1 MAVDNTGARRSRNK
15 KNAFQFAQVGLYV
28 FPSDGKV
35 PLIPRYNRADT
46 SLKKE
51 EIEAAVEEFMEK
63 HEVAPAHV
71 GATRDP
77 EVIKR
82 MWRKFPDAV
91 PSISCGPSK
100 LVVLD
105 ADQKDDGPAK
115 MAELFAEIGGV
126 PEGVPVNPTKS
137 GGAHYVFADPEG
149 KFTNKAGL
157 LKKQYGTDVRGQGGQ
172 FVGPG
177 SIREDGKTYGTDA
190 DRLNFLRAI
199 TSGKIPTLPEEIV
212 ELIGAQSADAQG
224 EQVTPTQEREVIKRL
239 EDADWEKHEH
249 AFDAELGDYDLDG
262 LLASNSEFRSLYNA
276 PGADCSTNRF
286 LAARHVMREWP
297 DLPVEALSIFFSQWE
312 GSGEYTDDKPKSGQ
326 YDDRQIAREW
336 IKNQGL
342 TKATPS
348 NGDAFE
354 AVEGED
360 NDQNEE
366 NVADISVAE
375 TTHPRLGTMFFSTD
389 IVRAIVPDHI
399 VENVCVPGQLGM
411 IHGASNVGKTFTVIH
426 KGECVVGGK
435 PWFGR
440 NVDQSGVLYCFGEG
454 GEGFLN
460 RLDAYRQRYGTN
472 GMVVHDG
479 IPNLGLNTA
488 KAIKELEKAIDKANA
503 MYAGREDGLRVK
515 MVFIDTFAKAI
526 AGAAENDMKEIQPI
540 LNALRA
546 LARKKGVC
554 IILIHHSGK
563 DTMLG
568 ARGSSALIADVDF
581 NLEVIT
587 ADEAKKRKINGVS
600 AGQLAIIAPKMR
612 DEAKS
617 GLHVFKLEGVDLGVK
632 NKWGNPVTSVVV
644 VPIEPHSKGEALDAV
659 DDEEPGTTPDMLT
672 PDQNNKAED
681 KRQELLGTIRE
692 AMKDCSKLVGQE
704 MQAPLAEIEKR
715 VAKLAKLKRDSG
727 DNYARELRKI
737 LFRGEPSE
745 LMDDGWLRYTPGSG
759 KRPSMLTFSPRR

>member
-1 MAVDNTGARRSRNK
+1 MAVDNSGARRSRNK

-46 SLKKE
+46 SLTQAE
-51 EIEAAVEEFMEK
+51 VETAVEEFMEK
-63 HEVAPAHV
+63 HEVEPAHV

-105 ADQKDDGPAK
+105 ADKKDDGPAK

-126 PEGVPVNPTKS
+126 PEGVPINPTKS
-137 GGAHYVFADPEG
+137 GGQHFVFADPEG

-177 SIREDGKTYGTDA
+177 SIREDGKTYGSDA
-190 DRLNFLRAI
+190 DRLSFLRAI
-199 TSGKIPTLPEEIV
+199 TGGKIPQLPAEIV
-212 ELIGAQSADAQG
+212 ELIGSQSVDAQG
-224 EQVTPTQEREVIKRL
+224 EQVTPTQEREIIKRL

-249 AFDAELGDYDLDG
+249 AFDADLGTYDLDG
-262 LLASNSEFRSLYNA
+262 LLAQNTEFRSLYNA
-276 PGADCSTNRF
+276 PGADTSTNRF
-286 LAARHVMREWP
+286 LAARHIMREWP
-297 DLPVEALSIFFSQWE
+297 DLPVEALSIFFSSWE
-312 GSGEYTDDKPKSGQ
+312 GAGTYTDDKPKSGE

-342 TKATPS
+342 TKNKPS
-348 NGDAFE
+348 DGDAFE
-354 AVEGED
+354 AVEGEED
-360 NDQNEE
+360 DQDDEV
-366 NVADISVAE
+366 VADIGA
-375 TTHPRLGTMFFSTD
+375 TDGTQQKLGSMFFSTD
-389 IVRAIVPDHI
+389 IVRAVVPDHI
-399 VENVCVPGQLGM
+399 IENVCVPGQVGM

-488 KAIKELEKAIDKANA
+488 KALKELEKAIDKANA
-503 MYAGREDGLRVK
+503 MYAGRGALRVK
-515 MVFIDTFAKAI
+515 LTFLDTFAKAI

-563 DTMLG
+563 DTALG

-587 ADEAKKRKINGVS
+587 EAEAKKRKIKGVGP
-600 AGQLAIIAPKMR
+600 GQLAIIAPKMR

-644 VPIEPHSKGEALDAV
+644 VPIEPHSKGEALEAV
-659 DDEEPGTTPDMLT
+659 EDEEAITSDDMLT

-681 KRQELLGTIRE
+681 KRQELLSTVRD
-692 AMKDCSKLVGQE
+692 AMKQCSTLSGGV
-704 MQAPLAEIEKR
+704 MHAPLAELEKR
-715 VAKLAKLKRDSG
+715 VPKLAKLKRDSG
-727 DNYARELRKI
+727 DNYARELRKL
-737 LFRGEPSE
+737 LFRGEPGE
-745 LMDDGWLRYTPGSG
+745 LMDDGWVKYTPGSG
-759 KRPSMLTFSPRR
+759 KRPSMLTFCPR